1 MDNVWEEISY
11 GYFKAFVVCL
21 VYCFGNALV
30 GWHPVGTGWGEAFY
44 IFMETFANHI
54 TFPLKKNLH

>member
-1 MDNVWEEISY
+1 MRSY
-11 GYFKAFVVCL
+11 DYFEAFFVCL

-30 GWHPVGTGWGEAFY
+30 PVGTQGKAFY

-54 TFPLKKNLH
+54 TFLLKKNLH